1 MSITRALTTSACH
14 HPPYQGSR
22 LEHGWP
28 MRGTAIACLAR
39 THGQGRRQASPQGY
53 SEHCLGRQAPPGLLR
68 CQGSSP
74 LKELAKAPN
83 GQSPRAMRQPWLR
96 IQITRT
102 REPPPTG
109 IMALNLSYQRHVVPS
124 WSEMGRVRRRKK
136 KTYCLLLFLKEGSQS
151 PIGQDLGGILASV
164 FKFLFL

>member
-1 MSITRALTTSACH
+1 MSITRALTTSVCH

-83 GQSPRAMRQPWLR
+83 GQSLRAMRQPWLR

-109 IMALNLSYQRHVVPS
+109 IVALNLSYQRHVVPFL
-124 WSEMGRVRRRKK
+124 VRNGKSKK
-136 KTYCLLLFLKEGSQS
+136 KKKEDILFVV
-151 PIGQDLGGILASV
+151 V
-164 FKFLFL
+164 FKGRQSKSYWTGSWGHSGIGF